1 MDLVTRVAA
10 LSDLV
15 AVDVCQRLAADLLR
29 RPGPSLE
36 EAAAALPAA
45 FTADVD
51 FPRMFADLDES
62 YYTKLPPDLSVRLA
76 REILANAAT
85 DPALAATL
93 APVLD
98 AYRDTRQFAVEVLA
112 LGAAFSMVILSA
124 TVTYEDGK
132 AGKKA
137 LTPELA
143 KALTGWFTSL
153 KPWAPRG
160 LAE

>member
-1 MDLVTRVAA
+1 MDLATRVAA

-36 EAAAALPAA
+36 EAAAALPPA

-51 FPRMFADLDES
+51 FRRMFADLDES
-62 YYTKLPPDLSVRLA
+62 YHTKLPPGLSVRLA

-132 AGKKA
+132 AAKKV

-160 LAE
+160 SAE